1 MLFSIVLFSP
11 SLTFAEVNTDKSVYS
26 KGELITISGT
36 LDLQDDDERVNIV
49 EIEIIDSDNDTI
61 LNAYTPVNDNG
72 FSHSYDTVTW
82 IPGNYK
88 AIISY
93 NDVEDSAEFE
103 IVSSSSDDVDS
114 NVSDDSSNEES
125 EDNQQDSSSTTLSDT
140 IPDPPI
146 DLNAN
151 VISATQID
159 LYWSLS
165 DESDTSITG
174 FKIEARTNTDSNY
187 SVIVENTENTDTTYS
202 HTDLTPDTVYAY
214 RVQAVNSVG
223 ESEPSSSTTVKT
235 SSNSISSQN
244 TTIEDTDV
252 PTNLVATA
260 ISPTSIELS
269 WNPPTQTYG
278 QNIQGYTV
286 KQEIAPGVYSEI
298 ANTIGSEIDYI
309 VSDLKTGESYTFVVS
324 ANYLRGSSDVSETAT
339 ATLSLSSTSN
349 NSSDD
354 DGDTS
359 NSVVPT
365 GVPDSPID
373 LKVKPVLST
382 QIDLS
387 WTAPENDSDD
397 NDSITGYKI
406 EVRTTND
413 SSYSTVIEDTKNT
426 DTTYSH
432 TGLIPNTTYIYRV
445 YAINDI
451 GTSEPSSE
459 NLANTLITDPN
470 EESDSS
476 SQDDD
481 NNNDANSPSSSPT
494 NVPSSPVDLQAT
506 PISQNRI
513 NLSWSMPI
521 DSNGSSPLLGYK
533 IESKTSEESD
543 YSILVTNTGN
553 ASITSYSH
561 TGLTAGLTYQYRVS
575 AINSF
580 GESMSSDM
588 VEATIISSDNT
599 QTADET
605 QSQQLSVSST
615 LQPLQV
621 TLSTD
626 KAVYGPND
634 SVEIS
639 GTTNNSGQTI
649 PLGLRVVS
657 SNDVIVYA
665 RSVSIDDNSFET
677 VISPLQRQSSAW
689 QVDDEFTVEVTYN
702 GRIQATTTF
711 TNNGNNNSENSFSTS
726 NESSNDVSES
736 IESSNDVSESIESSN
751 DVSES
756 IESSNDVSES
766 IEQQSTQ
773 SPSETSSTNDPMVTS
788 NNEFE
793 TLKNQ
798 NTALQSV
805 NQQLQDEND
814 QLKSDIEDLTKKIEQ
829 LDLIVKEQMRVMLET
844 LGIS

>member
-49 EIEIIDSDNDTI
+49 EIEIIDSENNSI

-72 FSHSYDTVTW
+72 FSHSYDTITW

-88 AIISY
+88 VVISY
-93 NDVEDSAEFE
+93 NDVEDSTEFE
-103 IVSSSSDDVDS
+103 IVSSSSSSDDVDS

-159 LYWSLS
+159 LSWSLS

-174 FKIEARTNTDSNY
+174 FKIEARSNTDPNY

-202 HTDLTPDTVYAY
+202 HTGLTPDTVYAY
-214 RVQAVNSVG
+214 RVQAVSSAG

-235 SSNSISSQN
+235 SSNSISSEN
-244 TTIEDTDV
+244 TNIENTDV
-252 PTNLVATA
+252 PTNLVAIA

-269 WNPPTQTYG
+269 WNAPTQTYG
-278 QNIQGYTV
+278 QNIQGYTI
-286 KQEIAPGVYSEI
+286 KQEIAPGVYSKI
-298 ANTIGSEIDYI
+298 ADTIGSEINYI
-309 VSDLKTGESYTFVVS
+309 VSDLKTDESYSFVVS
-324 ANYLRGSSDVSETAT
+324 TNYLRGSSDVSETAT
-339 ATLSLSSTSN
+339 ATLSSSSTSN
-349 NSSDD
+349 NSHD
-354 DGDTS
+354 DGGDTP

-373 LKVKPVLST
+373 LNVQPVLST

-387 WTAPENDSDD
+387 WTAPENDSND

-413 SSYSTVIEDTKNT
+413 SSYSTVIEDTENT

-476 SQDDD
+476 SQDD
-481 NNNDANSPSSSPT
+481 NNNDANTTSSSST
-494 NVPSSPVDLQAT
+494 NVPSSPVDLQAI

-521 DSNGSSPLLGYK
+521 DSGDGSSPLLGYK

-588 VEATIISSDNT
+588 VEATIISSGNV
-599 QTADET
+599 QTTDET
-605 QSQQLSVSST
+605 QSQQSSASPT
-615 LQPLQV
+615 LQPLEV

-634 SVEIS
+634 SIEIS
-639 GTTNNSGQTI
+639 GTANNSDQTI

-689 QVDDEFTVEVTYN
+689 QIDDEFTVEVTYN

-711 TNNGNNNSENSFSTS
+711 MNNGNNNSENSLSTS
-726 NESSNDVSES
+726 NESSNDISES
-736 IESSNDVSESIESSN
+736 NESSNDISESNESSN
-751 DVSES
+751 DISES
-756 IESSNDVSES
+756 N
-766 IEQQSTQ
+766 EQQSTQ
-773 SPSETSSTNDPMVTS
+773 SSSETSSTNDPIVIS

-814 QLKSDIEDLTKKIEQ
+814 QLKSDIEDLTKKIEE

>member
-88 AIISY
+88 VIISY

-103 IVSSSSDDVDS
+103 IVSSSSDDVDSNVSDDSSNEESEDNQQDSSSSDDVDSNVSDDSSNEESEDNQQDSSSSDDVDS

-235 SSNSISSQN
+235 SSNSISSEN
-244 TTIEDTDV
+244 TNIEDTDV
-252 PTNLVATA
+252 PINLVATA

-339 ATLSLSSTSN
+339 ATLSSSSTSN

-365 GVPDSPID
+365 GVPDSPTD
-373 LKVKPVLST
+373 LNVKPVLST

-413 SSYSTVIEDTKNT
+413 SSYSTVIEDTENT

-476 SQDDD
+476 SQDDN

-513 NLSWSMPI
+513 NLSWS
-521 DSNGSSPLLGYK
+521 
-533 IESKTSEESD
+533 
-543 YSILVTNTGN
+543 
-553 ASITSYSH
+553 
-561 TGLTAGLTYQYRVS
+561 
-575 AINSF
+575 
-580 GESMSSDM
+580 
-588 VEATIISSDNT
+588 
-599 QTADET
+599 
-605 QSQQLSVSST
+605 
-615 LQPLQV
+615 
-621 TLSTD
+621 
-626 KAVYGPND
+626 
-634 SVEIS
+634 
-639 GTTNNSGQTI
+639 
-649 PLGLRVVS
+649 
-657 SNDVIVYA
+657 YA
-665 RSVSIDDNSFET
+665 N
-677 VISPLQRQSSAW
+677 
-689 QVDDEFTVEVTYN
+689 
-702 GRIQATTTF
+702 
-711 TNNGNNNSENSFSTS
+711 
-726 NESSNDVSES
+726 
-736 IESSNDVSESIESSN
+736 
-751 DVSES
+751 
-756 IESSNDVSES
+756 
-766 IEQQSTQ
+766 
-773 SPSETSSTNDPMVTS
+773 
-788 NNEFE
+788 
-793 TLKNQ
+793 
-798 NTALQSV
+798 
-805 NQQLQDEND
+805 
-814 QLKSDIEDLTKKIEQ
+814 
-829 LDLIVKEQMRVMLET
+829 
-844 LGIS
+844 